1 MLKKVLLGLGAILL
15 IFIIWV
21 VYGLFIA
28 TPASPPDTA
37 EYSRN
42 GLDITIDYSR
52 PYKRDRL
59 VFGEA
64 SEGALQPYGQ
74 YWRLGANE
82 ATEIT
87 FNADVLFGGEKV
99 GAGTYRMY
107 AVPGKDAF
115 QVTLNSEVDVFFGVA
130 EPDPEL
136 DLFTVSAPVTMQTN
150 PTEQFTILINN
161 AGGSA
166 KIDFIWD
173 KVMFTVPVFLR

>member
-15 IFIIWV
+15 LFIIWV
-21 VYGLFIA
+21 VYGLFFA

-42 GLDITIDYSR
+42 GLEITIDYGR
-52 PYKRDRL
+52 PFKRDR
-59 VFGEA
+59 VIFGEE

-74 YWRLGANE
+74 YWRLGANS

-87 FNADVLFGGEKV
+87 FNEDVTFGGEKV
-99 GAGTYRMY
+99 AAGTYRIY
-107 AVPGKDAF
+107 AAPGKEAF
-115 QVTLNSEVDVFFGVA
+115 EITLNSEVDVFFGVA

-136 DLFTVSAPVTMQTN
+136 DILTVSAPVIMQTN
-150 PTEQFTILINN
+150 STEQFTILINN
-161 AGGSA
+161 AGGNA

-173 KVMFTVPVFLR
+173 KVMFTVPVALQ